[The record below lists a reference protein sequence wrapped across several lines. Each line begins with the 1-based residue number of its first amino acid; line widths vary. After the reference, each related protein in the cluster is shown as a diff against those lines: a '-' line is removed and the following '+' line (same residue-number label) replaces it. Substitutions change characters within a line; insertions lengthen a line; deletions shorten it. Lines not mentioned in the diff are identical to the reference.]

1 MMQTESRFSRLDPLT
16 KTIFIAV
23 AISIMTYKGTLN
35 YALYVYAFSLALVLL
50 SKLCLSRLLKIY
62 LAFSPFIIGLSWF
75 NAYIASITA
84 VPNPIEVGFMVAAR
98 ILSLINF
105 SVYFSLTTD
114 PDDLVLSLIH
124 NVRIPYQYAY
134 ALSIAY
140 LILVKLLNYYV
151 EVLHSLKGRLAIRW
165 DFEALKLIIPLT
177 ASMLAYVSSYVDAL
191 SASMEARGFGLGDR
205 SYWRVVKFSKADT
218 TASALALAVATMV
231 MLW

>member
-1 MMQTESRFSRLDPLT
+1 MMEMRFSRIDPLA
-16 KTIFIAV
+16 KTILIAA
-23 AISIMTYKGTLN
+23 AISVMTYRGTLT
-35 YALYVYAFSLALVLL
+35 YALYVYVFSLVLIPL
-50 SKLCLSRLLKIY
+50 SRLSLLRLLKIY
-62 LAFSPFIIGLSWF
+62 LAFSPFIVGLSWF

-84 VPNPIEVGFMVAAR
+84 TSNPIEVGFMVAAR

-105 SVYFSLTTD
+105 SVYFSFTTD

-124 NVRIPYQYAY
+124 NAKIPYQYAY

-151 EVLHSLKGRLAIRW
+151 EVLHSLKGRLAIKW
-165 DFEALKLIIPLT
+165 DFEALKLMIPLT

-191 SASMEARGFGLGDR
+191 SASMEARGFGLSDR
-205 SYWRVVKFSKADT
+205 SYWRIVKFSRLDMT
-218 TASALALAVATMV
+218 ISALALIAAAMV